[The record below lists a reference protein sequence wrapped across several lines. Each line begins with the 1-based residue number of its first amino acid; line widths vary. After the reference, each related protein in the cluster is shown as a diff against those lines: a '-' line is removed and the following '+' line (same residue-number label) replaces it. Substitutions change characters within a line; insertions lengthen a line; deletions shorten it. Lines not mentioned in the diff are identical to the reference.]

1 MKAKWIWHNKK
12 ISSDQY
18 AEFITQFNSNTGH
31 IKLNISADTNYA
43 IYLNGNYIK
52 ASQYACFPYEPIMDS
67 ISLNAKKGLNDL
79 KIIVYYCGEETF
91 STYYKDLPGL
101 FFEIYEDD
109 ELISVSDENIK
120 SSLSNCYKNH
130 LMLQISPQLGYT
142 FSYDANFEDTNPN
155 YEPSI
160 IIEKNTNF
168 KFRENYQL
176 IVKKPVKTSILL
188 NEGNHF
194 LIDLLKEQTGF
205 IKLQFNSKNKQKIK
219 VAFGEHIND
228 GCVREIIGNRTFSFE
243 YIAKEGYNDFTS
255 VLRRFGCR
263 YLEVFAEDEIDIN
276 YIGLVPTVYPFITK
290 KIKNNNP
297 LRRKIYNTS
306 VYTLKCCYHEHYEDC
321 PWREQA
327 FYALDSRNQM
337 LSGYFAFNNH
347 EQVRS
352 SLRLIALDNRKDG
365 LLSICYPSYFNLT
378 IPSFS
383 LHYFTAVYEYY
394 KYTKDKTLLEE
405 IYPKLKSLIDAFVK
419 RIDNNLFIKFNEDCH
434 WNFYEWKDGLDYP
447 SSDDKTDLI
456 INSLLIIAL
465 KNMDK
470 ISKILNI
477 DSNHEALIKN
487 LQKQTNKTFYNKKDR
502 LYFMSNSNKSYSVL
516 GNSLAILSGVA
527 SSKKRDYI
535 ADQIINNKELIPVTL
550 SMKCFPYDALLKV
563 SKKHKKFILKDI
575 DTVYE
580 KMLNAGA
587 TTFWETELGE
597 KDFDNAGSL
606 CHGWSALPIYYY
618 HLFKIAKE

>member
-31 IKLNISADTNYA
+31 IKINISADTNYA

-79 KIIVYYCGEETF
+79 KIIVYYCGGETF

-160 IIEKNTNF
+160 IIEKSTNF
-168 KFRENYQL
+168 KFRENHQL
-176 IVKKPVKTSILL
+176 MVKKPVKTNILL

-290 KIKNNNP
+290 KVKINNP

-337 LSGYFAFNNH
+337 LSGYYAFNNH

-365 LLSICYPSYFNLT
+365 LLSICYPSCFNLT

-394 KYTKDKTLLEE
+394 KHTKDKTLLEE

-563 SKKHKKFILKDI
+563 SQKHKKFILKDI

-618 HLFKIAKE
+618 HLFKITKE